1 MPSEQSPVIYLIGGP
16 NGAGKTTFA
25 REFLPSRVREFLN
38 ADLIAAGLSPL
49 DPAAAAIP
57 AARLLLTRLRDLL
70 AAKTSFA
77 VESTLSGRTYLN
89 TLRDAKEAGYTI
101 TLTYL
106 WLPSADFSRRR
117 VGQRVRH
124 GGHHVPTPDV
134 QRRYLPS
141 VRNFF
146 ELYLPLADDTFLF
159 EAAKQPPPLVASWHG
174 TSLSIAKPEV
184 YEHIR
189 AQVQHAGGT

>member
-1 MPSEQSPVIYLIGGP
+1 MPSEPSPVIYVIGGP

-25 REFLPSRVREFLN
+25 REFLPNRVREFLN

-70 AAKTSFA
+70 AARKSFA
-77 VESTLSGRTYLN
+77 VESTLSGRTYVN
-89 TLRDAKEAGYTI
+89 TLHDAREAGYRI
-101 TLTYL
+101 FVAYL
-106 WLPSADFSRRR
+106 WLPSAEYSRRR
-117 VGQRVRH
+117 VQQRVRH
-124 GGHHVPTPDV
+124 GGHDVPTADV

-146 ELYLPLADDTFLF
+146 TVYLPLAD
-159 EAAKQPPPLVASWHG
+159 EATLHRATTQPPELVARWLG
-174 TSLSIAKPEV
+174 TAIEIRRPEI
-184 YEHIR
+184 YELIR
-189 AQVQHAGGT
+189 ASLTDSSAL